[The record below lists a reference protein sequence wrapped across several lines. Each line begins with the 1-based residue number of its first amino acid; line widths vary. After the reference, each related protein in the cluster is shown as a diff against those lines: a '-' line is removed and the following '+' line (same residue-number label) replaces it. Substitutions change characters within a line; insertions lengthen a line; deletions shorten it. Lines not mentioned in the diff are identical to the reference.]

1 MITRRQWLGCL
12 LGSGLYM
19 PAMGAVGAEPLPATC
34 EVLVVG
40 SGLAGLS
47 AAYAARQAGK
57 CVCLIEKGPL
67 IGGHSLLSSGS
78 IAAVSPARQ
87 GQYKVRDSVE
97 QFVEDAWEIGG
108 QVGNRAI
115 LTRIAEGSEEA
126 LAILEREDIQ
136 FGPPFQATAGVHP
149 RAFAATSQGSAAGRT
164 YVTAMLAAV
173 VRLGTPIFLRTKAL
187 KLMPK
192 PHALAVEVEEPFGRS
207 QVTADQV
214 ILATGGFTA
223 NPTLRQKIDG
233 RLTPELKTSANPYG
247 LLWDGADGDGLC
259 MAQGIG
265 AACTQGMGCQLLP
278 IGGGRILD
286 YAGGDIYVDDDGKR
300 FVNEA
305 ATRNKLASVIMNL
318 PEKGFWVITDSQSRK
333 GATLGTKLINGIVRK
348 SDSVREM
355 ARGMGINAEV
365 LQHTLDEYNRGV
377 RDGVDRQFGKTVF
390 TQTIDKPPFY
400 WGREGIYVHTS
411 LDGLMTDDQARVL
424 NNAGNPIPHLFAA
437 GEVVGGIFG
446 RDRLGGAMLT
456 NCLVMGRVAGLGTTT
471 NPYPKS

>member
-1 MITRRQWLGCL
+1 
-12 LGSGLYM
+12 
-19 PAMGAVGAEPLPATC
+19 
-34 EVLVVG
+34 
-40 SGLAGLS
+40 
-47 AAYAARQAGK
+47 
-57 CVCLIEKGPL
+57 
-67 IGGHSLLSSGS
+67 
-78 IAAVSPARQ
+78 
-87 GQYKVRDSVE
+87 
-97 QFVEDAWEIGG
+97 
-108 QVGNRAI
+108 
-115 LTRIAEGSEEA
+115 
-126 LAILEREDIQ
+126 
-136 FGPPFQATAGVHP
+136 
-149 RAFAATSQGSAAGRT
+149 
-164 YVTAMLAAV
+164 MLAAV

>member
-1 MITRRQWLGCL
+1 M
-12 LGSGLYM
+12 
-19 PAMGAVGAEPLPATC
+19 
-34 EVLVVG
+34 
-40 SGLAGLS
+40 
-47 AAYAARQAGK
+47 
-57 CVCLIEKGPL
+57 
-67 IGGHSLLSSGS
+67 SSGS

-97 QFVEDAWEIGG
+97 QFVEDAWKIGG

-348 SDSVREM
+348 SDSVREILKTVESTLSQIRRRR
-355 ARGMGINAEV
+355 ARG
-365 LQHTLDEYNRGV
+365 
-377 RDGVDRQFGKTVF
+377 
-390 TQTIDKPPFY
+390 
-400 WGREGIYVHTS
+400 TS
-411 LDGLMTDDQARVL
+411 GLW
-424 NNAGNPIPHLFAA
+424 PSSP
-437 GEVVGGIFG
+437 
-446 RDRLGGAMLT
+446 
-456 NCLVMGRVAGLGTTT
+456 
-471 NPYPKS
+471 